1 MKTKKLLIP
10 KGKMWISLSLILFP
24 VLILI
29 SLKIF
34 NWINF
39 QQYGEIVTNLIVT
52 TSLLGMFL
60 LFMTQWTKDDGDEMY
75 FNFRLIASLSSVFFG
90 VGFLFISSLYDL
102 ITLSVVE
109 FGIHN
114 SFFLMFMMLWW
125 QLFTFGAQVYKLKKE
140 LNKND

>member
-1 MKTKKLLIP
+1 MKTKKILIP
-10 KGKMWISLSLILFP
+10 KGKIWISLSLILFP

-39 QQYGEIVTNLIVT
+39 QQYGGIVTNLIVT
-52 TSLLGMFL
+52 TILLGMLL

-75 FNFRLIASLSSVFFG
+75 FNFRLIASLSSVFVG
-90 VGFLFISSLYDL
+90 VGLLFINSIFDL
-102 ITLSVVE
+102 VTLSVVE

-114 SFFLMFMMLWW
+114 SFFLMFMILWW
-125 QLFTFGAQVYKLKKE
+125 QLFVFGSQIYRLKRE
-140 LNKND
+140 LKNEK